1 MDRKV
6 FLVYPCA
13 SPLFFFFVI
22 TEIDDS
28 RLMISLES
36 ITRERLRAIALLGTT
51 PEHPVD
57 TKMSDA
63 RREDVRPRP
72 WMYTSIQRH
81 CFNKSTVLGPN
92 VIGCVN

>member
-13 SPLFFFFVI
+13 SPLFFLLQTV
-22 TEIDDS
+22 TV
-28 RLMISLES
+28 RLISLEN

-51 PEHPVD
+51 PVHPVD

-81 CFNKSTVLGPN
+81 CFNKSTVLGPS

>member
-13 SPLFFFFVI
+13 SPLFFSYHKNN
-22 TEIDDS
+22 S
-28 RLMISLES
+28 RLVTLE
-36 ITRERLRAIALLGTT
+36 ITTRERLRAIALLGTT
-51 PEHPVD
+51 PVHPVD

-81 CFNKSTVLGPN
+81 CFNKSTVLGPS

>member
-13 SPLFFFFVI
+13 SPPFFLVI
-22 TEIDDS
+22 KMTVG
-28 RLMISLES
+28 MISLES

>member
-1 MDRKV
+1 MV
-6 FLVYPCA
+6 TLE
-13 SPLFFFFVI
+13 I
-22 TEIDDS
+22 T
-28 RLMISLES
+28 
-36 ITRERLRAIALLGTT
+36 TRERLRAIALLGTT
-51 PEHPVD
+51 PVHPVD